1 MKLSSDSLQEFHY
14 AMRKSGF
21 TIIEIIMVIVLVSIL
36 AFVVIARSG
45 SYYPVKLNGAGEKLL
60 SDIRYAKRLAM
71 TNHRIYGIL
80 FDVSENS
87 YTVYDYGEPPLDPEE
102 EPSAVEDPYRPGN
115 PEGLRVDYDDNKYY
129 NGIEIISAVF
139 GETNELRFDS
149 LGVPYG
155 APDDDNDNKLDAN
168 GSVELG
174 YRGNDFIITVI
185 ARTGKASHE

>member
-1 MKLSSDSLQEFHY
+1 MKLSSDSLQKFHY

-21 TIIEIIMVIVLVSIL
+21 TIIEITMVIVLLSIL
-36 AFVVIARSG
+36 AVVIITRSG
-45 SYYPVKLNGAGEKLL
+45 SYYPAKLNGAGEKLL

-115 PEGLRVDYDDNKYY
+115 PLTVDYDEDRYY

-139 GETNELRFDS
+139 GETNELKFNPF
-149 LGVPYG
+149 GVPYDG
-155 APDDDNDNKLDAN
+155 DNAELAAN
-168 GSVELG
+168 GSVVIN
-174 YRGNDFIITVI
+174 YRGNDFTITVI
-185 ARTGKASHE
+185 PRTGKVSHEM

>member
-115 PEGLRVDYDDNKYY
+115 DLIVDYDEEGYY

-149 LGVPYG
+149 FGVPYG
-155 APDDDNDNKLDAN
+155 APDNDNDNKLDAN
-168 GSVELG
+168 GSVELR

-185 ARTGKASHE
+185 PRTGKVSHEM

>member
-1 MKLSSDSLQEFHY
+1 MKQSRDSLQEFHY

-21 TIIEIIMVIVLVSIL
+21 TIIEIIMVIVLLSIL
-36 AFVVIARSG
+36 AFVVIARG
-45 SYYPVKLNGAGEKLL
+45 GYYPVKLNGAGEKLL

-102 EPSAVEDPYRPGN
+102 EPSAVEDPYRPGD
-115 PEGLRVDYDDNKYY
+115 PLTVDYQDEDGYY

-149 LGVPYG
+149 FGVPYG
-155 APDDDNDNKLDAN
+155 APDDDNDNKLEEN
-168 GSVELG
+168 GGVELG

-185 ARTGKASHE
+185 PRTGKVSHE